1 MTPSLGPFVRSD
13 RAAAWVLAIGALDF
27 GLEQF
32 IILPLLPAIQ
42 SSEGASITAA
52 TWLVTGFLLAA
63 VAAAPV
69 FGRLGDMY
77 GKRRLL
83 LVAVALFVAGS
94 LICAVSDS
102 ITGLIAG
109 RVVQGMG
116 AGLGPLAIG
125 IARDRA
131 PRGRAP
137 VWIGLLIAV
146 AGAGA
151 AVGLLLG
158 GILADHASIAAVFWV
173 LFGLG
178 VVLFAC
184 VLIFVPETP
193 AHGTTRPDWIGGL
206 LLASALVTFLLPVS
220 EANRWGWTSAEVL
233 GLMALSVILLLA
245 FVAFERR
252 CEAPMVDMQ
261 LLSRRPAWSA
271 NLAAFAIGFAF
282 FTAGVMIPRIAT
294 LPTASG
300 YGFGLSYAETG
311 LVLVPGALAIV
322 AGAWSAGLLIP
333 RIGAR
338 ILVGCGALSAA
349 MGYALLAFEHGS
361 VAAVVVGN
369 VPVGLGIG
377 LAVAS
382 LTNLVVGS
390 VDDTKTS
397 AFAATTAVSRSVGAA
412 LGTQIAAAV
421 VISAGVVGGYPAER
435 GFTGAFVLG
444 LIATLV
450 ALAATIAVPARS
462 TDPLISREPVEVT
475 IGGYDELVVS
485 GKNKPAYCGFK
496 NWLSEGR
503 ERRDSNPR
511 PPA

>member
-1 MTPSLGPFVRSD
+1 MPSFGPFVRRD
-13 RAAAWVLAIGALDF
+13 RAAAWVLAMGALDF

-32 IILPLLPAIQ
+32 IILPILPAIQ
-42 SSEGASITAA
+42 SSEGASITAT

-63 VAAAPV
+63 VAAAPI

-83 LVAVALFVAGS
+83 LVAVALFVVGS

-184 VLIFVPETP
+184 VVVFVPETP

-206 LLASALVTFLLPVS
+206 LLAAALVTFLLPVS
-220 EANRWGWTSAEVL
+220 QANRWGWTSTEVL
-233 GLMALSVILLLA
+233 SLMVFSVILVFA
-245 FVAFERR
+245 FVAFESRSA
-252 CEAPMVDMQ
+252 APMVDMR

-282 FTAGVMIPRIAT
+282 FTAGVIIPTIST

-300 YGFGLSYAETG
+300 YGFGLTYAETG

-349 MGYALLAFEHGS
+349 TGYALLAFEHGS
-361 VAAVVVGN
+361 VAAVVLGN
-369 VPVGLGIG
+369 APVGLGIG
-377 LAVAS
+377 LGVAS
-382 LTNLVVGS
+382 LTNLVVRS
-390 VDDTKTS
+390 VDDANTS

-412 LGTQIAAAV
+412 LGAQIAAAI
-421 VISAGVVGGYPAER
+421 VISAGVVDGYPAAP

-450 ALAATIAVPARS
+450 ALAATIAIPARR
-462 TDPLISREPVEVT
+462 TDPLISGAPVEASVQAPT
-475 IGGYDELVVS
+475 SSVQVREGFGAE
-485 GKNKPAYCGFK
+485 PAQAPQA
-496 NWLSEGR
+496 EAR
-503 ERRDSNPR
+503 TE
-511 PPA
+511 PA

>member
-1 MTPSLGPFVRSD
+1 VTFSLGPFVRSD

-42 SSEGASITAA
+42 SSEGASITAT

-63 VAAAPV
+63 VVAAPV

-83 LVAVALFVAGS
+83 LVAVALFVVGS

-102 ITGLIAG
+102 MTGLIAG

-137 VWIGLLIAV
+137 VWIGLLMAV

-158 GILADHASIAAVFWV
+158 GILADRASVAAVFWV
-173 LFGLG
+173 LVGLG
-178 VVLFAC
+178 IVLFAC
-184 VLIFVPETP
+184 VVIFVPETP
-193 AHGTTRPDWIGGL
+193 AHGTTRPDWIGGV
-206 LLASALVTFLLPVS
+206 LLAAALVAFLVPVS
-220 EANRWGWTSAEVL
+220 EANRWGWASAPVL
-233 GLMALSVILLLA
+233 SLVVLAAILLFA
-245 FVAFERR
+245 FLTFERR
-252 CEAPMVDMQ
+252 CVAPMIDMR

-271 NLAAFAIGFAF
+271 NLAALAIGLAF
-282 FTAGVMIPRIAT
+282 FIAGVMIPRIAT
-294 LPTASG
+294 LPTESG
-300 YGFGLSYAETG
+300 YGFGLTYAETG

-338 ILVGCGALSAA
+338 ILVGCGAVSAA
-349 MGYALLAFEHGS
+349 TGYALLAFEHGS
-361 VAAVVVGN
+361 VAAVVLGN
-369 VPVGLGIG
+369 IPVGLGIG

-382 LTNLVVGS
+382 LTNLVVHS
-390 VDDTKTS
+390 VDDTNSS
-397 AFAATTAVSRSVGAA
+397 AFASTTAVSRSVGAA
-412 LGTQIAAAV
+412 LGTQIAAAI
-421 VISAGVVGGYPAER
+421 VISAGVVDGYPAER

-444 LIATLV
+444 LVATLV
-450 ALAATIAVPARS
+450 ALAATVAVPARS
-462 TDPLISREPVEVT
+462 TDPLTSRAPVEARVQA
-475 IGGYDELVVS
+475 
-485 GKNKPAYCGFK
+485 PASY
-496 NWLSEGR
+496 R
-503 ERRDSNPR
+503 
-511 PPA
+511 A

>member
-1 MTPSLGPFVRSD
+1 VTPWFGPFVRSD

-32 IILPLLPAIQ
+32 IILPILPAIQ
-42 SSEGASITAA
+42 SSEGASITST

-63 VAAAPV
+63 VAAAPI

-83 LVAVALFVAGS
+83 LVAVALFVGGS

-173 LFGLG
+173 LVGLG

-184 VLIFVPETP
+184 VVVFVPETP

-206 LLASALVTFLLPVS
+206 LLAAALVTFLLPVS

-233 GLMALSVILLLA
+233 SLMALSVILLGA
-245 FVAFERR
+245 FVAFERWSA
-252 CEAPMVDMQ
+252 APMVDMR

-271 NLAAFAIGFAF
+271 NLAAFAIGLAF
-282 FTAGVMIPRIAT
+282 FIAGVLIPRICT
-294 LPTASG
+294 LPTESG
-300 YGFGLSYAETG
+300 YGLGLTYAETG

-322 AGAWSAGLLIP
+322 TGAWSAGLLIP

-338 ILVGCGALSAA
+338 ILVGFGALSAGT
-349 MGYALLAFEHGS
+349 GYALLASNHGS
-361 VAAVVVGN
+361 VAAVVLGN

-382 LTNLVVGS
+382 LTNLVVHS
-390 VDDTKTS
+390 VDDTNTS

-412 LGTQIAAAV
+412 LGAQIAAAI
-421 VISAGVVGGYPAER
+421 VISAGVVNGYPAER

-444 LIATLV
+444 LVATLV
-450 ALAATIAVPARS
+450 ALAATVAIPARS
-462 TDPLISREPVEVT
+462 TDPLTSRAPVEAGVHAT
-475 IGGYDELVVS
+475 ASY
-485 GKNKPAYCGFK
+485 
-496 NWLSEGR
+496 
-503 ERRDSNPR
+503 R
-511 PPA
+511 P